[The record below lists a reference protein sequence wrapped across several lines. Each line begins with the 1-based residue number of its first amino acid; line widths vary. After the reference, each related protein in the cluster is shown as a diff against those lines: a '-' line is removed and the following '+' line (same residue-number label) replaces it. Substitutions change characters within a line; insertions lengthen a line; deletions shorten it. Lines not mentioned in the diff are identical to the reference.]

1 MPVTSLVACL
11 RMVRVTFAEVPFKEA
26 VMVTVCLVDIEAA
39 VALNTAVVELAPTA
53 TEAGSTVNNAGLL
66 AVNVTTTPP
75 AGAAADSVT
84 VQLVL
89 VPEDSVVGE
98 HVTLETVG
106 GVGIT
111 VTTVVREPELSD
123 AVTVTDWSVEIAAV
137 VALNDPEVAAAA
149 TVTEE
154 GTVRTLLLLERVTTA
169 PPAGAA
175 WVRVTVQAL
184 VELGPRLEGEQ
195 ASEETSTEATRLMEA
210 VPVLL
215 L

>member
-1 MPVTSLVACL
+1 
-11 RMVRVTFAEVPFKEA
+11 
-26 VMVTVCLVDIEAA
+26 MVTVCLVDIEAA